1 MLQTRGGKR
10 GGQAAVKI
18 AVDMVDEGLVDTA
31 QAIMM
36 VGWLTRL
43 TCTLICFFLFLIFLY
58 REPASSQMSGSP
70 GTLEPVA
77 APAVQR

>member
-1 MLQTRGGKR
+1 MRYHCHHFQFTVQEGKLFMLQTRGGKR

-36 VGWLTRL
+36 VRPTD
-43 TCTLICFFLFLIFLY
+43 
-58 REPASSQMSGSP
+58 
-70 GTLEPVA
+70 
-77 APAVQR
+77 

>member
-1 MLQTRGGKR
+1 MQEGKLFMLQTRGGKR

-36 VGWLTRL
+36 VR
-43 TCTLICFFLFLIFLY
+43 
-58 REPASSQMSGSP
+58 
-70 GTLEPVA
+70 
-77 APAVQR
+77 

>member
-36 VGWLTRL
+36 VRL
-43 TCTLICFFLFLIFLY
+43 TD
-58 REPASSQMSGSP
+58 
-70 GTLEPVA
+70 
-77 APAVQR
+77 

>member
-31 QAIMM
+31 QASLSI
-36 VGWLTRL
+36 LLPRART
-43 TCTLICFFLFLIFLY
+43 
-58 REPASSQMSGSP
+58 
-70 GTLEPVA
+70 
-77 APAVQR
+77 